1 METTFWGEAGRGR
14 GRGRE
19 LQEPYRSVGAMQ
31 MHLST

>member
-1 METTFWGEAGRGR
+1 METTFWGEAGR